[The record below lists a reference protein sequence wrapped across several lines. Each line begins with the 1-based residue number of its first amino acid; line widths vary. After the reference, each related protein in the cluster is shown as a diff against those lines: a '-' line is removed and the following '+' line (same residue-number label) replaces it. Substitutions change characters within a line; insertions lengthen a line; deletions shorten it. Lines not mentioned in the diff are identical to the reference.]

1 MFSSHG
7 GPSGFALLRCSH
19 WTIGTAD
26 AILPGDGVKP
36 LSGAIL
42 AIISLAAATLAAI
55 RFVRAQDRY
64 LARRSF
70 MSNCIVLAGLV
81 FVSLAL
87 MPIPF
92 VYAWR
97 S

>member
-1 MFSSHG
+1 MTAVQNGCEEHWVFSSHG

-42 AIISLAAATLAAI
+42 AIISLADATLVAI
-55 RFVRAQDRY
+55 VVSVKF
-64 LARRSF
+64 SK
-70 MSNCIVLAGLV
+70 LV
-81 FVSLAL
+81 EPAFLGYKV
-87 MPIPF
+87 
-92 VYAWR
+92 
-97 S
+97 